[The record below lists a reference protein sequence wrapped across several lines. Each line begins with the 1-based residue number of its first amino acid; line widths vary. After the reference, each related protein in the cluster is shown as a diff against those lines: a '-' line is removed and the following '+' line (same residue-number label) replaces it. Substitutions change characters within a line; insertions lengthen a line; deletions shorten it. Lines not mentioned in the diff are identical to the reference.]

1 MKLTGHKTE
10 AVYRCYAITSAAG
23 LSEGVAKLATL
34 HTGPQGSPTVL
45 PFTKGNSGTIRGV
58 MGERRKRHEL
68 SKQFQQA
75 KFDTSP
81 TR

>member
-45 PFTKGNSGTIRGV
+45 PFTKGTIRA
-58 MGERRKRHEL
+58 
-68 SKQFQQA
+68 QFGA
-75 KFDTSP
+75 
-81 TR
+81 